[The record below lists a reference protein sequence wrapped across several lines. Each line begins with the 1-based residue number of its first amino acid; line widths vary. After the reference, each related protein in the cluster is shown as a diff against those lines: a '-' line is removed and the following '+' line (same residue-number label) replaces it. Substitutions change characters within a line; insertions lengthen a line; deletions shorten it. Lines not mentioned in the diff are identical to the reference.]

1 MSLNLKDLVN
11 FGEGMILRDREKT
24 DQKFAIHNA
33 NLQANRDQL
42 IKMKD
47 KKFDRDIKRYDE
59 EKTKYDRIKSA
70 NAQFENGE
78 ISADLYASTVLP
90 IINPGFKDL
99 PEDQKLSDIAEYAR
113 SGKTAS
119 YTLAGTIDEIEK
131 KAANET
137 LAINNA
143 TTEAI
148 KKAEGDSFLINKI
161 LRRKNLD
168 TATLTDEVQ
177 SGIDAANVVDL
188 TEQKITGGKD
198 LKGEGD
204 GSAKKI
210 AVVSERTKKTT
221 GYKKFRETNISQSDQ
236 LKKSNAKRDSIDN
249 KLLIVKSGNEL
260 NIANINDYFEL
271 TSEGTIKK
279 FKKGGEGFANSN
291 FSQFKM
297 YKDYIISP
305 GTDTLFLAMKG
316 DAVNLIPYYDKENAS
331 GVVANHIKKYA
342 VPQANGN
349 ISGEGGEL
357 NFNTIFRNEDNLIIV
372 PTANTIN
379 FDDNILGL
387 GISANGSKTINGYD
401 INDVKNI
408 YAQTLINLSKNK
420 NGEFNPKKLKTIQSS
435 LENLKYGGYNDT
447 LGQVNVNF
455 AINLVNNGVLSK
467 EEFLSN
473 ESFKKFYD
481 TTKNEKIKNIID
493 NPKRV
498 KKSEGSTET
507 LPKFEGKTITVTLD
521 GETKNL
527 QDNEQTRNFLEK
539 KKSEGS
545 TVIIEGEGQDT
556 SVLDNEEVN
565 ANVKV
570 EVPFVTKALELAK
583 IGTINDADLLRLGDE
598 VRLNQIPSN
607 LRSRLFRLQRER
619 NKQRIDERNKEFN
632 RKVEERRLK
641 ILNERNKNL
650 TSNII
655 DNDPNA
661 DI

>member
-1 MSLNLKDLVN
+1 MKVNLKDLVS
-11 FGEGMILRDREKT
+11 FGEGLIIRDREKT

-47 KKFDRDIKRYDE
+47 KKFDRDIKKYDE

-70 NAQFENGE
+70 NAQFDNGE
-78 ISADLYASTVLP
+78 ISPNIYASMVLP
-90 IINPGFKDL
+90 IINPYFKDL
-99 PEDQKLSDIAEYAR
+99 PEDEKMSTVAEYAR

-119 YTLAGTIDEIEK
+119 YTLAGTTDEIEK
-131 KAANET
+131 NAANKM

-168 TATLTDEVQ
+168 TDTLTNEVE
-177 SGIDAANVVDL
+177 SGINAANVVDL

-198 LKGEGD
+198 LKGKGD

-210 AVVSERTKKTT
+210 VLVSDRDKKTT
-221 GYKKFRETNISQSDQ
+221 AYKKFRETNISQSDQ

-297 YKDYIISP
+297 YKDYLISP
-305 GTDTLFLAMKG
+305 GTDYLFRLYG
-316 DAVNLIPYYDKENAS
+316 SDAVKLVTYYDKENAS

-349 ISGEGGEL
+349 ISGEGGQL
-357 NFNTIFRNEDNLIIV
+357 DFNTIFRNEDNLIVV

-498 KKSEGSTET
+498 KKSKGSAET
-507 LPKFEGKTITVTLD
+507 PQKFEGKTITVTLD
-521 GETKNL
+521 GETTTL

-556 SVLDNEEVN
+556 SEIDIEEQNEN
-565 ANVKV
+565 IKV

-583 IGTINDADLLRLGDE
+583 IGTINDVDLLRLGDE

-619 NKQRIDERNKEFN
+619 NRQRIDERNKKFN
-632 RKVEERRLK
+632 EK
-641 ILNERNKNL
+641 IKNLNQKDKTL

>member
-47 KKFDRDIKRYDE
+47 KKFDREIKRYDE

-78 ISADLYASTVLP
+78 ISANLYASTVLP

-113 SGKTAS
+113 SGKTAG

-177 SGIDAANVVDL
+177 AGIDAANVVDL

-198 LKGEGD
+198 LKGKGD
-204 GSAKKI
+204 GSAKNI
-210 AVVSERTKKTT
+210 AIVSSRTKKTE
-221 GYKKFRETNISQSDQ
+221 GYKTFKKENLKQSNE

-271 TSEGTIKK
+271 TNEGTIKK
-279 FKKGGEGFANSN
+279 FKEGGEGFANSN

-297 YKDYIISP
+297 YKDYLISP
-305 GTDTLFLAMKG
+305 GTDNLFLLYNG
-316 DAVNLIPYYDKENAS
+316 DAVNLVTYYDKENAA

-379 FDDNILGL
+379 FDDSILGTTL
-387 GISANGSKTINGYD
+387 KANSENINL
-401 INDVKNI
+401 IKNI
-408 YAQTLINLSKNK
+408 YAQTLINLASPMVDGQKQ
-420 NGEFNPKKLKTIQSS
+420 FNPKKLKTIQSA
-435 LENLKYGGYNDT
+435 LENLKYGGYNET
-447 LGQVNVNF
+447 LGQVNLQF
-455 AINLVNNGVLSK
+455 SLALVNQGVMSK

-481 TTKNEKIKNIID
+481 TTKNEKIKKIID

-507 LPKFEGKTITVTLD
+507 SPKFEGKTMTIIEN
-521 GETKNL
+521 GKTK
-527 QDNEQTRNFLEK
+527 
-539 KKSEGS
+539 
-545 TVIIEGEGQDT
+545 VIIDNPEIRTMIENDIKEGKDIRIVGEGQDT
-556 SVLDNEEVN
+556 SALDNEEIN

-598 VRLNQIPSN
+598 VRLNQIPRN
-607 LRSRLFRLQRER
+607 LRTRLFRLQRER

-632 RKVEERRLK
+632 KKVEERRLK